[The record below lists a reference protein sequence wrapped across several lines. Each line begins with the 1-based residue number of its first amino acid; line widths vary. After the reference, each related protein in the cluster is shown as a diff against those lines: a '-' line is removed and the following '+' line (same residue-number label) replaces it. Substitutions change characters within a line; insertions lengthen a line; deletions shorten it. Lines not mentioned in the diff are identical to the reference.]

1 MFVSIIPCAFGAI
14 VFARKMRVMVVL
26 ERYEYIMYAVV
37 KTGGKQ
43 YKVEKGDVLDVEKLD
58 VEPGKKVDLEV
69 LLLSDGDKVISDADG
84 LAKAK
89 VSAKVV
95 EHLKGKKVIVF
106 KFKKRKGYKRKRGHR
121 QDLTRLEVT
130 KISEA

>member
-1 MFVSIIPCAFGAI
+1 
-14 VFARKMRVMVVL
+14 
-26 ERYEYIMYAVV
+26 MYAVV

-58 VEPGKKVDLEV
+58 VELGKKVDLDV
-69 LLLSDGDKVISDADG
+69 LLLADGDNVISDADG

-95 EHLKGKKVIVF
+95 EHFKGKKVMVF
-106 KFKKRKGYKRKRGHR
+106 KFKKRKGYKRTRGHR
-121 QDLTRLEVT
+121 QNLTRLEVT
-130 KISEA
+130 KVSGG